1 MSEKTASPHA
11 TLGDETFMSADE
23 LRDYMRQAEL
33 AKVSKELEAM
43 DSAEKARREMI
54 EKLSEPVDLTP
65 EVLHDLAENLR
76 HKVRLA
82 VERNETEIM
91 IMRFPHELCTDNGRA
106 LNNGEETW
114 PETLT
119 GRPRQAYEI
128 WRDHLKDANYKL
140 KAMIVDWPNGM
151 PGDVGMFLSWA

>member
-1 MSEKTASPHA
+1 MSEKSATPHA

-23 LRDYMRQAEL
+23 LRDYMRQVEI
-33 AKVSKELEAM
+33 AKTSRELEAM
-43 DSAEKARREMI
+43 DSAARARREMI
-54 EKLSEPVDLTP
+54 EKLSEPVALTP
-65 EVLHDLAENLR
+65 EILHALAENLR

-82 VERNETEIM
+82 AERNESEIM
-91 IMRFPHELCTDNGRA
+91 LMRFPHELCTDKGRA
-106 LNNGEETW
+106 LNNGEEGW

-128 WRDHLKDANYKL
+128 WRDHLKDAHYKL
-140 KAMIVDWPNGM
+140 KAMIIDWPNGM